1 MKKYKS
7 FYYAVKDRDPAVITD
22 LGEWMHRCA
31 FDEVRYSTTSD
42 NSEAIPKSKTEAFLA
57 AKKRRNAEAVEIG
70 KRIMRIN
77 CIELTWH
84 NDRFEQ
90 NDMEWLSDLVENYSV
105 YGLTRIDREIDRSIA
120 KINGT
125 AFETIDEPELKKKL
139 TDRYFVPQEDR
150 PRLALMCMKLI
161 APKPL
166 QDVEDFGPVTV
177 SMNKNYEHFRKW
189 YNRAMYLKLLPTDPV
204 FDYHDIELDRRAYT
218 EIVSAMSYCIVQYLK
233 DLSAN
238 SIYSIW
244 KWVGKMV

>member
-7 FYYAVKDRDPAVITD
+7 FYYAVKDRDPAVIPE

-31 FDEVRYSTTSD
+31 YDEVRYSTTSD
-42 NSEAIPKSKTEAFLA
+42 NSEAFLA

-70 KRIMRIN
+70 KRIMHFN
-77 CIELTWH
+77 SMELSWYS
-84 NDRFEQ
+84 DRFEQ
-90 NDMEWLSDLVENYSV
+90 NDMEWLADLMENYSV
-105 YGLTRIDREIDRSIA
+105 HGLIRLDREIDRSIA

-125 AFETIDEPELKKKL
+125 AFETVDKPELKKKL
-139 TDRYFVPQEDR
+139 TDKYFVPLEDR
-150 PRLALMCMKLI
+150 PRLALMCMKLL

-166 QDVEDFGPVTV
+166 QDIDVGASSVTEP
-177 SMNKNYEHFRKW
+177 MRKNYEHFRKW

-244 KWVGKMV
+244 KWVGKMA

>member
-7 FYYAVKDRDPAVITD
+7 FYYAVKDRDPAVIPD

-31 FDEVRYSTTSD
+31 YDEVRYGTTSD
-42 NSEAIPKSKTEAFLA
+42 NSEAFLA

-70 KRIMRIN
+70 KRIMRFN
-77 CIELTWH
+77 SIELSWYS
-84 NDRFEQ
+84 DRFEQ
-90 NDMEWLSDLVENYSV
+90 NDMEWLADLVENYSV
-105 YGLTRIDREIDRSIA
+105 HGLIRIDREIDRSIA
-120 KINGT
+120 RINGT
-125 AFETIDEPELKKKL
+125 AFETVDKPELKKKL
-139 TDRYFVPQEDR
+139 TDRYFVPLDDR
-150 PRLALMCMKLI
+150 PRLALMCMKLL

-166 QDVEDFGPVTV
+166 QDTDVGFSSITEP
-177 SMNKNYEHFRKW
+177 MKKNYEHFRKW

-244 KWVGKMV
+244 KWVGKMA

>member
-7 FYYAVKDRDPAVITD
+7 FYYAVKEKDPAVITD
-22 LGEWMHRCA
+22 LGEWMHRSA

-42 NSEAIPKSKTEAFLA
+42 NSKAVLA
-57 AKKRRNAEAVEIG
+57 AKKRRDAEAVEIG
-70 KRIMRIN
+70 KRIMRFN
-77 CIELTWH
+77 SIELSWYS
-84 NDRFEQ
+84 DRFEQ
-90 NDMEWLSDLVENYSV
+90 NDMEWLADLVENYSV
-105 YGLTRIDREIDRSIA
+105 HELIRIDREIERSIA

-125 AFETIDEPELKKKL
+125 AFETIDKPELKKKF

-150 PRLALMCMKLI
+150 SRLALMCMKLI

-166 QDVEDFGPVTV
+166 QDIDVGAGSITEP
-177 SMNKNYEHFRKW
+177 MKKNYEYFRKW
-189 YNRAMYLKLLPTDPV
+189 YNRAMHLKLMPMDPV

-238 SIYSIW
+238 SMDSIW
-244 KWVGKMV
+244 KWVSKMV